1 MKIQFMSDLHLEFSP
16 VFRPEP
22 TDADVLVLSGDILVV
37 DYMLR
42 SEASPYYE
50 RAEMFNDFLLYCANN
65 YQHVIYV
72 MGNHE
77 HYYSRFDE
85 TAVNLRALISRINLS
100 SPYGNI
106 HLLDK
111 QELEIDDVLF
121 VGATLWTDA
130 NKGDPVTEFTLEK
143 RMNDYSL
150 IQRKFNGVYR
160 KLRVFDTV
168 IEHQKSLKF
177 IEDMCETHDK
187 IVVATHHAPTHQS
200 VDRRYK
206 DQVVMNGGYAS
217 NLDSFIFDRPQIK
230 LWIHGHMHANNDYMV
245 GETRVMSNPRGY
257 NDENPHFINNIVV
270 EV

>member
-1 MKIQFMSDLHLEFSP
+1 
-16 VFRPEP
+16 
-22 TDADVLVLSGDILVV
+22 
-37 DYMLR
+37 
-42 SEASPYYE
+42 
-50 RAEMFNDFLLYCANN
+50 
-65 YQHVIYV
+65 
-72 MGNHE
+72 
-77 HYYSRFDE
+77 
-85 TAVNLRALISRINLS
+85 
-100 SPYGNI
+100 
-106 HLLDK
+106 
-111 QELEIDDVLF
+111 
-121 VGATLWTDA
+121 
-130 NKGDPVTEFTLEK
+130 
-143 RMNDYSL
+143 MNDYSL

-217 NLDSFIFDRPQIK
+217 DLTYFIDERPQIK